1 VCSSDLLDRVFAAR
15 EQPDDEI
22 GEAGVVLLLE
32 HDPAVITVSRR
43 PDARAHLVATNEQL
57 AANGVVVEETDRGG
71 DITYHGPGQLIAYP
85 IIDLNRAGLN
95 LHGYMR
101 LLESVVIDVC
111 REFGVEAHRDS
122 CATGVWVGGEAEQ
135 KMPDGICAKGSGGS
149 GAKICAMGVR
159 VRRWVT
165 MHGIGFNVRTNLDH
179 FGLIV
184 PCGLAGRPVTSL
196 EKELGDGCPTMD
208 EVKRAVGESLDRAIG
223 QCVEDAA
230 TRASGRRGHRS

>member
-1 VCSSDLLDRVFAAR
+1 VSGSGHGWVRAIDLGRVEYKQAYETQVQWLDRVFAAR

-135 KMPDGICAKGSGGS
+135 KMPDRSEER
-149 GAKICAMGVR
+149 R
-159 VRRWVT
+159 VGKECRSRWSPY
-165 MHGIGFNVRTNLDH
+165 H
-179 FGLIV
+179 
-184 PCGLAGRPVTSL
+184 
-196 EKELGDGCPTMD
+196 
-208 EVKRAVGESLDRAIG
+208 
-223 QCVEDAA
+223 
-230 TRASGRRGHRS
+230 